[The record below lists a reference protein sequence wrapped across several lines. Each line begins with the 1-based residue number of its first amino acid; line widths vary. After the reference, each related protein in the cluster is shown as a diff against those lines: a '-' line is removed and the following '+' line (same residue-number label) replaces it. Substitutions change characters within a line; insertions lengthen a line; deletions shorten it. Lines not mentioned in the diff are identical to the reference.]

1 MKGTVDKLLNFMK
14 LTEDEEYDEEYE
26 EYEDDEEEEE
36 PEKLGFS
43 FFKKKEK
50 EPVEEEDEGVND
62 PFDHAVSREEKK
74 RRFTSTGSKVISMNG
89 RGVEVYVIKPQDFA
103 EAQTAAD
110 LLKKGRTVV
119 INLEGVELT
128 VAQRSIDFIG
138 GATYAINGSLQAVSN
153 NIFIAAPDSI
163 EVSGDLKSEI
173 MNENTISP
181 QLK

>member
-26 EYEDDEEEEE
+26 EYEDEEEEE
-36 PEKLGFS
+36 PEKVGFS
-43 FFKKKEK
+43 FSKKKEK
-50 EPVEEEDEGVND
+50 EPVEESEEEVSQ
-62 PFDHAVSREEKK
+62 PFDHVLSREEKK
-74 RRFTSTGSKVISMNG
+74 KRFTSTGSKVVSMNG

-173 MNENTISP
+173 MNGNTISP

>member
-26 EYEDDEEEEE
+26 EYEDEEEEE
-36 PEKLGFS
+36 QEKEGFS
-43 FFKKKEK
+43 LFKKKEK
-50 EPVEEEDEGVND
+50 EPVEESEEEVSQ
-62 PFDHAVSREEKK
+62 PFDHVLSREEKK
-74 RRFTSTGSKVISMNG
+74 KRFTSTGSKVVSMNG